1 MAKTYQNLLTEARE
15 ILQDSQSPFRYTDA
29 TLLNQL
35 NRALMELG
43 RLRPDA
49 FTDRF
54 DDESGDIIVP
64 EVVVSDATPDSDP
77 DELDVDEDSQVALT
91 SSIDWP
97 MQFYPAMVAYVIGS
111 AELTDDE
118 FTDDGRAA
126 TLLSIFK
133 TEILGL

>member
-1 MAKTYQNLLTEARE
+1 MAKTYQNLIIEARE
-15 ILQDSQSPFRYTDA
+15 ILQDSQEPFRFTDA

-35 NRALMELG
+35 NRALIELG

-54 DDESGDIIVP
+54 DEGSGDIIVP
-64 EVVVSDATPDSDP
+64 EVVATDPTPDSDP

-126 TLLSIFK
+126 TLLSSFK